1 MEQVGQ
7 CDLQSILLGT
17 NQSRTLRNCEMGLST
32 CRLSFKRR
40 NMLKQ
45 FSLPEIGKKNY
56 TDLSDN
62 SIGRKCDLYLGKCA
76 WQTE

>member
-40 NMLKQ
+40 NMLK
-45 FSLPEIGKKNY
+45 
-56 TDLSDN
+56 
-62 SIGRKCDLYLGKCA
+62 
-76 WQTE
+76 